1 MAETRKRKRTEEDD
15 CGIQM
20 KYYVN
25 QQLIEQN
32 DPELMSGVYREL
44 FTHTLSGAWK
54 AKLEVS
60 YYDVTRL

>member
-44 FTHTLSGAWK
+44 LTHTLSG
-54 AKLEVS
+54 
-60 YYDVTRL
+60 D